1 MAQFLSHAH
10 IECIINGHQVTGWA
24 DEDPPYSF
32 PVESSKEF
40 QVGADGALYGISKPM
55 FGGAFHFMVQPS
67 SPTAQWA
74 MVQEQIRKDVQLA
87 FLPERI
93 YIMTW
98 VDPVQ
103 GRSYLCEGGVID
115 TFPATSVAGLTY
127 EGILMFERITA
138 DVDGGVFH
146 PPLAS
151 NAAG

>member
-1 MAQFLSHAH
+1 MSQFLSHAH

-74 MVQEQIRKDVQLA
+74 MVQEQIRKDVQLGLLA
-87 FLPERI
+87 RAHLHNDLGGPGAGPL
-93 YIMTW
+93 
-98 VDPVQ
+98 VPVRG
-103 GRSYLCEGGVID
+103 GR
-115 TFPATSVAGLTY
+115 
-127 EGILMFERITA
+127 
-138 DVDGGVFH
+138 H
-146 PPLAS
+146 
-151 NAAG
+151 